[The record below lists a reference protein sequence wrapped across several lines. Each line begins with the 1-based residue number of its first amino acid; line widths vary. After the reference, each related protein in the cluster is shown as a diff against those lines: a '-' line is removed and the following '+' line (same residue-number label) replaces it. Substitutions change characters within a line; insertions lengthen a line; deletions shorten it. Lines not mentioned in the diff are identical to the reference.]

1 MTNLEAYKDDL
12 MKIEGD
18 FAFDK
23 TQQKIA
29 GCNCTNDEI
38 ECIECEN
45 CLFNDAPYCI
55 ESTKI
60 NWLCKEY
67 EPPVLADSELELIEA
82 VGKAT
87 NKKYKY
93 LAKQKGGRTTLFT
106 NKPFINKS
114 NYGYYY
120 YTTNNDFADISN
132 KGFTLFKNI
141 ENESGIYDIEN
152 KCFIKT
158 LY

>member
-12 MKIEGD
+12 MKIEGK

-23 TQQKIA
+23 NTKKIIRCA
-29 GCNCTNDEI
+29 DSI
-38 ECIECEN
+38 SCEH
-45 CLFNDAPYCI
+45 CLFDEGNCC
-55 ESTKI
+55 EKGKI
-60 NWLCKEY
+60 KWLCKEY

-82 VGKAT
+82 IGKAT